1 MILKAWKHLTQKE
14 CPPKKILRWP
24 DPDPDRIRHR
34 SGIRR
39 ADPDSAGTGSSQ
51 LFSSEF
57 IKSDAESMETI
68 NTGDRRDSSPK
79 KYLDDPTPIPTE
91 SGIDRGSVG
100 PIPTRPEIVRASF
113 FHQNSSRNDPES
125 MKTLNT
131 QRISAQKNIEI
142 TRP

>member
-24 DPDPDRIRHR
+24 DPDPDRIGHR

-68 NTGDRRDSSPK
+68 NTGDRRDSSAK
-79 KYLDDPTPIPTE
+79 KYLDDPTLIPTE
-91 SGIDRGSVG
+91 SGIDRGSGG
-100 PIPTRPEIVRASF
+100 PIPTGPELVWGNCFDRDS
-113 FHQNSSRNDPES
+113 
-125 MKTLNT
+125 
-131 QRISAQKNIEI
+131 
-142 TRP
+142 